1 MESSGKMRQSD
12 QETLELIL
20 WQSSVVRLRDIERKK
35 RQKVW
40 YKVERL
46 FLKSKANCKGR
57 EKEINTLKNRKRK

>member
-46 FLKSKANCKGR
+46 FLKSKPIVKA
-57 EKEINTLKNRKRK
+57 EKKK